1 MTELNVYLTSY
12 FGPLSLT
19 VPINVILFGF
29 LLTRI
34 RASFTKANVFFGFLL
49 LTLALM
55 GLFQSGQVG
64 EKIFQIS
71 NSIFGSILTI
81 LLFAAAT
88 LVGLVVFL
96 NLSLGQ
102 VFEGI
107 KGMFKLLSILINKI
121 SPLFKSKKQFA
132 VSNMKQITIKGLK
145 EEEINKEPPR
155 PLPKAKK
162 GEMADTLVLNKP
174 LEMGVWEYPPLSL
187 LSVHA
192 GKRDTGDVKKI
203 TAIIERTLQSFG
215 IQSRV
220 S

>member
-1 MTELNVYLTSY
+1 MARRKYRRRKPFKVKLKKTTIYTLFSILSIAFGGALFASYTKGNEILTELNVYLTSY

-174 LEMGVWEYPPLSL
+174 L
-187 LSVHA
+187 
-192 GKRDTGDVKKI
+192 
-203 TAIIERTLQSFG
+203 
-215 IQSRV
+215 
-220 S
+220 